1 MPRRFLYIFFLCDSM
16 EPNRPIN
23 LNLEVSSTMKVS
35 VNRWLKS
42 SLLLFL
48 WLLLVQFISS
58 VLTGLVAL
66 IFGIIQPVGTAL
78 WQWII
83 NGTLTCL
90 FWLWMG
96 WYTPHFA
103 QPRPVGTV
111 AVLTMWS
118 MLTSFMRNMYLF
130 LLPQRICGGMI
141 IQIVQSLYYDSIV
154 WLDAYWDLP
163 IGCFLLSVALGVGL
177 LLRRNHTKAIPKSSG
192 EIT

>member
-1 MPRRFLYIFFLCDSM
+1 
-16 EPNRPIN
+16 
-23 LNLEVSSTMKVS
+23 MKTGVL
-35 VNRWLKS
+35 RGLKN

-48 WLLLVQFISS
+48 WLLLVQFFSS
-58 VLTGLVAL
+58 VLTGLVTM
-66 IFGIIQPVGTAL
+66 IFGIVHPVGSTPL

-83 NGTLTCL
+83 NGALTCL

-103 QPRPVGTV
+103 QPRPVGAV

-118 MLTSFMRNMYLF
+118 MLTSSMRNMYLF
-130 LLPQRICGGMI
+130 LLSQRICGGMI
-141 IQIVQSLYYDSIV
+141 IQIVQSLYYDSRV

-163 IGCFLLSVALGVGL
+163 IGCFLLSVAFVVGL
-177 LLRRNHTKAIPKSSG
+177 LIRRNHTKAIPKSSG

>member
-1 MPRRFLYIFFLCDSM
+1 
-16 EPNRPIN
+16 
-23 LNLEVSSTMKVS
+23 MKVS
-35 VNRWLKS
+35 VNRWLMS

-83 NGTLTCL
+83 NGALTCL

-118 MLTSFMRNMYLF
+118 ILTSLLRNMHLI

-141 IQIVQSLYYDSIV
+141 IQLVHSLHYDSIG
-154 WLDAYWDLP
+154 WLDTYWDLP
-163 IGCFLLSVALGVGL
+163 IGCFLLSAALGVGL
-177 LLRRNHTKAIPKSSG
+177 LLRRNQMKAI
-192 EIT
+192 

>member
-1 MPRRFLYIFFLCDSM
+1 
-16 EPNRPIN
+16 
-23 LNLEVSSTMKVS
+23 MKIS
-35 VNRWLKS
+35 VNRRLKS

-66 IFGIIQPVGTAL
+66 ILGIIQPVGTAL
-78 WQWII
+78 WQWVI
-83 NGTLTCL
+83 NGALTCL
-90 FWLWMG
+90 FWLFMG
-96 WYTPHFA
+96 LYTPHFA

-118 MLTSFMRNMYLF
+118 ILTSLLRNMHLI

-141 IQIVQSLYYDSIV
+141 IQIAHSLHYDSIA

-163 IGCFLLSVALGVGL
+163 IGCFLLPAALGVGL
-177 LLRRNHTKAIPKSSG
+177 LLRRNQMQAI
-192 EIT
+192 